1 MIKTA
6 FASFHDNTC
15 IRFRKRKNEDD
26 FINFKNEAKEW
37 CKVKTG
43 LVGGEQVLNLET
55 PGCFDKLGTVVH
67 ELMHAIGMHHEH
79 NRFDREKFIRVIKK
93 NIEPGKEHNF
103 DMNDNITSSVFD
115 LPYDFGSVMHYSR
128 GADAKKSGLF
138 TIVPKVSITQ
148 YIFAYTSSEI
158 FSYFAITFQIITKAE
173 IGQRN
178 GMSKLD
184 IAKVNKM
191 YNC

>member
-6 FASFHDNTC
+6 FATFHDNTC
-15 IRFRKRKNEDD
+15 IRFRKRKNEVD

-79 NRFDREKFIRVIKK
+79 NRFDRDQFIIVVKK
-93 NIEPGKEHNF
+93 NIKPGKEQNF
-103 DMNDNITSSVFD
+103 DKNDNTTSSVFG

-138 TIVPKVSITQ
+138 TIVPKVSTTKSN
-148 YIFAYTSSEI
+148 FCLPVL
-158 FSYFAITFQIITKAE
+158 SYFAITFQIITREE

-184 IAKVNKM
+184 IEKVNKM